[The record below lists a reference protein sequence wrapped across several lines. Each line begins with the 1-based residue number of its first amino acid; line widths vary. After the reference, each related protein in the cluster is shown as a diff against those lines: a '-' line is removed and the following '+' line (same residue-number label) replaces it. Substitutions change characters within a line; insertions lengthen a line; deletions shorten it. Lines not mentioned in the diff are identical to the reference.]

1 MKRWLVKIQYVAV
14 YDLDEKMTCKDTVC
28 CCIWSRWKLHVK
40 IQYMAVYDPD
50 EKMTCKDT
58 VVAVYALDEKMT
70 C

>member
-1 MKRWLVKIQYVAV
+1 
-14 YDLDEKMTCKDTVC
+14 MTCKVTVC